1 MNSSAKHGRQPLF
14 AGLLMIFLIGVAVP
28 GWADVFKCRT
38 PAGKVEISNQPCT
51 AGSKTEATQR
61 DEVISPERKQAA
73 EQDLKRAK
81 EFLAEREAAQAAE
94 RARQPPATTPPA
106 PPPPPPVAE
115 PPASIVVID
124 PVARC
129 IADVERLNLSPRRR
143 QEMMSACYPA
153 PFPRSLPPTTQSV
166 TVTTQPRG
174 REPAPACVGKQCPMI
189 GPGR

>member
-1 MNSSAKHGRQPLF
+1 MNSSSNRHRQPLF
-14 AGLLMIFLIGVAVP
+14 KCLLMVFLLGIAVP

-38 PAGKVEISNQPCT
+38 PAGKVEISNQPCSG
-51 AGSKTEATQR
+51 GSKTEATQR

-81 EFLAEREAAQAAE
+81 EFIAEREAAQAAE
-94 RARQPPATTPPA
+94 RARQPPPTTPP
-106 PPPPPPVAE
+106 PPSAPVAE
-115 PPASIVVID
+115 PPATVIVVD

-129 IADVERLNLSPRRR
+129 IADIERLNLSPLRR

-153 PFPRSLPPTTQSV
+153 PLPRSRPPTTQSV
-166 TVTTQPRG
+166 TVTTLPRVK
-174 REPAPACVGKQCPMI
+174 EPVPACVGKQCPMI